1 MRREDNQMKNRG
13 ERGRM
18 EISNSRAM
26 GVIVLIALLFVFQVA
41 TFVLQKIRGAS
52 ADGIEENAG
61 SAPQRFRFNPNT
73 ITLDSLQLL
82 GFSQRQAQT
91 ILNYRS
97 KGGTFR
103 RREDFARMYTVDS
116 AMYASLEEYIF
127 IPDKDTS
134 LLRNFPVRKRGVSG
148 TESASVGKIVRKSC
162 ILGAKSVS
170 AGKMV
175 QERGVSGT
183 GNELEENMVQKRGV
197 SGTKSAFV
205 GKMVQKRGVPGTG
218 NELGE
223 NMVRKRGVS
232 GTKSAFVGK
241 MVQKRGVPGTGNE
254 LGENMVRKRGV
265 SGTKSAF
272 VGKMVQKNGISGAK
286 SASAGKM
293 VQESGDIGAKRYTG
307 ESVVYGEKVEGN
319 RYVCN
324 LNTADSAALVE
335 LCGIGGYFARK
346 ILEYRER
353 LGGSFAHKR
362 QLLEIEGFSQQ
373 RYEQI
378 ENNIVVNEND
388 VKGFSLLDAD
398 RKALERHPYIGPY
411 AARGIIT
418 YLRIKGRE
426 AFSDELK
433 FLEELVKEHII
444 TENNARR
451 LVEYLLHL

>member
-41 TFVLQKIRGAS
+41 TFVFQKIRGAS
-52 ADGIEENAG
+52 ADGIGENAG

-134 LLRNFPVRKRGVSG
+134 LLGNSPVRKRGISG
-148 TESASVGKIVRKSC
+148 TESAS
-162 ILGAKSVS
+162 

-175 QERGVSGT
+175 Q
-183 GNELEENMVQKRGV
+183 
-197 SGTKSAFV
+197 KS
-205 GKMVQKRGVPGTG
+205 
-218 NELGE
+218 
-223 NMVRKRGVS
+223 
-232 GTKSAFVGK
+232 
-241 MVQKRGVPGTGNE
+241 
-254 LGENMVRKRGV
+254 
-265 SGTKSAF
+265 
-272 VGKMVQKNGISGAK
+272 GISGTE

-293 VQESGDIGAKRYTG
+293 VQERGDIGAKRYTG
-307 ESVVYGEKVEGN
+307 ESVVYGGKVEGN

-335 LCGIGGYFARK
+335 LYGIGGHFARK

>member
-41 TFVLQKIRGAS
+41 TFVFQKIRGAS
-52 ADGIEENAG
+52 AYGIGENAG
-61 SAPQRFRFNPNT
+61 ATPQRFRFNPNT

-97 KGGTFR
+97 KGGIFR

-134 LLRNFPVRKRGVSG
+134 LQRNFPVRKRGVSG
-148 TESASVGKIVRKSC
+148 TESASVGKMVQERGVS
-162 ILGAKSVS
+162 GTGSVS

-183 GNELEENMVQKRGV
+183 GNELDETMVQKRGV
-197 SGTKSAFV
+197 SGTKSV
-205 GKMVQKRGVPGTG
+205 
-218 NELGE
+218 
-223 NMVRKRGVS
+223 
-232 GTKSAFVGK
+232 
-241 MVQKRGVPGTGNE
+241 
-254 LGENMVRKRGV
+254 
-265 SGTKSAF
+265 
-272 VGKMVQKNGISGAK
+272 
-286 SASAGKM
+286 SAGKM
-293 VQESGDIGAKRYTG
+293 VQERGDIGAKRYTG
-307 ESVVYGEKVEGN
+307 ESVVYGGKVEGN

-335 LCGIGGYFARK
+335 LYGIGGHFARK

>member
-97 KGGTFR
+97 KGGIFR

-134 LLRNFPVRKRGVSG
+134 LLRNSPVRKRGISG
-148 TESASVGKIVRKSC
+148 TKSASAGKMVQKSG
-162 ILGAKSVS
+162 ISGAKSAS

-175 QERGVSGT
+175 QERGV
-183 GNELEENMVQKRGV
+183 
-197 SGTKSAFV
+197 
-205 GKMVQKRGVPGTG
+205 PGTG
-218 NELGE
+218 NELDE

-241 MVQKRGVPGTGNE
+241 MVQESGVSGTGNE
-254 LGENMVRKRGV
+254 LAENMVRK
-265 SGTKSAF
+265 S
-272 VGKMVQKNGISGAK
+272 GISGTE
-286 SASAGKM
+286 SVSAGKM

-319 RYVCN
+319 RYMCN

-335 LCGIGGYFARK
+335 LYGIGGYFARK

-378 ENNIVVNEND
+378 ENNIVVN
-388 VKGFSLLDAD
+388 
-398 RKALERHPYIGPY
+398 
-411 AARGIIT
+411 
-418 YLRIKGRE
+418 
-426 AFSDELK
+426 
-433 FLEELVKEHII
+433 
-444 TENNARR
+444 
-451 LVEYLLHL
+451 

>member
-97 KGGTFR
+97 KGGIFR

-134 LLRNFPVRKRGVSG
+134 LLRNSPVRKRGISG
-148 TESASVGKIVRKSC
+148 TKSASAGKMVQKSG
-162 ILGAKSVS
+162 ISGAKSAS

-175 QERGVSGT
+175 QERGV
-183 GNELEENMVQKRGV
+183 
-197 SGTKSAFV
+197 
-205 GKMVQKRGVPGTG
+205 PGTG
-218 NELGE
+218 NELDE

-241 MVQKRGVPGTGNE
+241 MVQESGVSGTGNE
-254 LGENMVRKRGV
+254 LAEKMVRK
-265 SGTKSAF
+265 S
-272 VGKMVQKNGISGAK
+272 GISGTE
-286 SASAGKM
+286 SVSAGKM

-307 ESVVYGEKVEGN
+307 ESVVYGGKVEGN
-319 RYVCN
+319 RYMCN

-335 LCGIGGYFARK
+335 LYGIGGYFARK

>member
-41 TFVLQKIRGAS
+41 TFVFQKIRGAS

-116 AMYASLEEYIF
+116 AMYTSLEEYIF

-134 LLRNFPVRKRGVSG
+134 LLGNSPVRKRGISG
-148 TESASVGKIVRKSC
+148 TESASAGKMVQKSG
-162 ILGAKSVS
+162 ISGTESVS

-175 QERGVSGT
+175 QERG
-183 GNELEENMVQKRGV
+183 
-197 SGTKSAFV
+197 
-205 GKMVQKRGVPGTG
+205 
-218 NELGE
+218 
-223 NMVRKRGVS
+223 
-232 GTKSAFVGK
+232 
-241 MVQKRGVPGTGNE
+241 
-254 LGENMVRKRGV
+254 
-265 SGTKSAF
+265 
-272 VGKMVQKNGISGAK
+272 
-286 SASAGKM
+286 
-293 VQESGDIGAKRYTG
+293 DIAAKRYTG
-307 ESVVYGEKVEGN
+307 ESVVYGGKVEGN

-335 LCGIGGYFARK
+335 LYGIGGHFARK

>member
-41 TFVLQKIRGAS
+41 TFVFQKIRGAS

-116 AMYASLEEYIF
+116 AMYTSLEEYIF

-134 LLRNFPVRKRGVSG
+134 LLGNSPVRKRGISG
-148 TESASVGKIVRKSC
+148 TESASAGKMVQKSG
-162 ILGAKSVS
+162 ISGTESVS

-175 QERGVSGT
+175 QERG
-183 GNELEENMVQKRGV
+183 
-197 SGTKSAFV
+197 
-205 GKMVQKRGVPGTG
+205 
-218 NELGE
+218 
-223 NMVRKRGVS
+223 
-232 GTKSAFVGK
+232 
-241 MVQKRGVPGTGNE
+241 
-254 LGENMVRKRGV
+254 
-265 SGTKSAF
+265 
-272 VGKMVQKNGISGAK
+272 
-286 SASAGKM
+286 
-293 VQESGDIGAKRYTG
+293 DIAAKRYTG
-307 ESVVYGEKVEGN
+307 ESVVYGGKVEGN

-335 LCGIGGYFARK
+335 LYGIGGHFARK

-398 RKALERHPYIGPY
+398 RKALERHPYIGPD

>member
-52 ADGIEENAG
+52 ADGIGENAG

-134 LLRNFPVRKRGVSG
+134 LLRNFPVRKRGISG
-148 TESASVGKIVRKSC
+148 TESASAGKMVQERGVPGTGNELDENMVRKRGVS
-162 ILGAKSVS
+162 GTESVS

-175 QERGVSGT
+175 QERG
-183 GNELEENMVQKRGV
+183 
-197 SGTKSAFV
+197 
-205 GKMVQKRGVPGTG
+205 
-218 NELGE
+218 
-223 NMVRKRGVS
+223 
-232 GTKSAFVGK
+232 
-241 MVQKRGVPGTGNE
+241 
-254 LGENMVRKRGV
+254 
-265 SGTKSAF
+265 
-272 VGKMVQKNGISGAK
+272 
-286 SASAGKM
+286 
-293 VQESGDIGAKRYTG
+293 DIAAKRYTG
-307 ESVVYGEKVEGN
+307 ESVVYGGKVEGN

-335 LCGIGGYFARK
+335 LYGIGGHFARK

>member
-241 MVQKRGVPGTGNE
+241 MVQK
-254 LGENMVRKRGV
+254 
-265 SGTKSAF
+265 
-272 VGKMVQKNGISGAK
+272 NGISGAK